1 MSLKR
6 FFNRDRWD
14 AERARELESYVAME
28 IDDNIARGM
37 APDEARQAALRKIG
51 NRTLVR
57 EEIYW
62 MNTVGLIDTAWR
74 DLKYGARLLRLNPG
88 FAIVAILSLAS
99 ARTRRSSNC
108 STRCSSACCR

>member
-88 FAIVAILSLAS
+88 FAIVAISAAS
-99 ARTRRSSNC
+99 PPKNADSVAISRSRVSDWL
-108 STRCSSACCR
+108 T